1 MDDELNKVKEGQFK
15 EGQKSI
21 EKEVEKPLDLEVA
34 LLEMQKL
41 TEEMENYCT
50 ELADKMSKEGQEA
63 GLSSKDIKDFQKQID
78 TTLQTMDEIVKS
90 YEAEIGELKAQISL
104 AEFTPS
110 INKRELEEKINHTQE
125 KKEDVLKIKDKI
137 KNRQNN
143 ISTIK
148 ENLNSKENRIERE
161 KKEKLSQAFADVNS
175 VVIGQSFEKYYA
187 KNNED
192 IFEINKIY
200 YQKFSDTVL
209 ENQPDLA
216 QDILEKRLEEN
227 PNLLKEFTLSAEL
240 LRQKDA
246 FEKVKAGL
254 NENQKQE
261 IEKGLLQKEN
271 VEKSRFLFN
280 AKIFAELLKEDKID
294 IEKLCDKL
302 ASEINPF
309 DEKYLDNAENNKFDA
324 VFMPRM
330 VMEKVYDKMSD
341 EEILKLTG
349 ERVKTV
355 EEIKKIGY
363 DYDLNKKAILLINFT
378 NHPKYTDR
386 RSDLKNKEEYWQ
398 NNYGKNIEE
407 IIKSGD
413 SKSIRQA
420 IINREYSSKDVNY
433 KIGEIQKISEKI
445 KEIKK
450 KRDSILKEVQEKGGV
465 ITDFEKRITETRRK
479 GNIKESLELIN
490 ELLRV
495 GVERDRHLDLL
506 LKELEREEKQELQK
520 IPNYEIDV
528 EENYIQKGYDSY
540 DLVRGGGRDHFV
552 AEQIMKNIDLVRK
565 VPNFNR
571 HAASSNLEKIKPT
584 GTPEKDIKEIH
595 KKINEGIEKNN
606 KRKETI
612 VKEQQEMVYI
622 ELANQLEKK
631 LDLPSLELN
640 WSVFEN
646 PVKKICE
653 KGQIKELIYKRDKI
667 KNWKDKYGKLDDKDF
682 KGFFKKTVKIE
693 NLETEEM
700 EEVDKD
706 TYKKILFKI
715 NGENN
720 KINEDI
726 RMFRGSFFENL
737 EKEMKDYYDNL
748 IEKINQATEK
758 RQEFMGNFEKHEQVE
773 ILKKLEQKK
782 IPAFDRF
789 RNNLLY
795 NYEKS
800 TPKKEFMKDKPDIE
814 NILKN
819 SNHNDYRDLLF
830 S

>member
-1 MDDELNKVKEGQFK
+1 MNDELSKTKEGQSK

-41 TEEMENYCT
+41 TEEMENYCM

-63 GLSSKDIKDFQKQID
+63 GLLSKDIKDFQKQIEAS
-78 TTLQTMDEIVKS
+78 LQTMDEVVKS
-90 YEAEIGELKAQISL
+90 YEIEIGELKAQISL

-110 INKRELEEKINHTQE
+110 INKRELEEKINQTQE
-125 KKEDVLKIKDKI
+125 KRGVIFKI
-137 KNRQNN
+137 KNKLENRQSS
-143 ISTIK
+143 ISAIK
-148 ENLNSKENRIERE
+148 EKLNTKENKIERE
-161 KKEKLSQAFADVNS
+161 KKEKLSQAFAEIES
-175 VVIGQSFEKYYA
+175 VVIGQSFDNYHKRLENGN
-187 KNNED
+187 NNED
-192 IFEINKIY
+192 IFKINKIY
-200 YQKFSDTVL
+200 YQKFSDAVL

-216 QDILEKRLEEN
+216 QEIMEKRLEEN
-227 PNLLKEFTLSAEL
+227 PNLLKELTLSAEL

-261 IEKGLLQKEN
+261 IEKGLLQKES

-309 DEKYLDNAENNKFDA
+309 DEKYLDNAENNEFDA

-355 EEIKKIGY
+355 EEIKKIDF
-363 DYDLNKKAILLINFT
+363 DYDLIKKAKLLINFT

-407 IIKSGD
+407 IPKSGD

-420 IINREYSSKDVNY
+420 IINREYSSKDANY

-445 KEIKK
+445 KEIKE
-450 KRDSILKEVQEKGGV
+450 KRDLILKEVQEEGGI
-465 ITDFEKRITETRRK
+465 ITDFEKRITEVRRK

-490 ELLRV
+490 ELLSV
-495 GVERDRHLDLL
+495 NVNKDRRLDLL
-506 LKELEREEKQELQK
+506 LEKLEGEEKQELQK

-528 EENYIQKGYDSY
+528 KKNYIQEGYDSY
-540 DLVRGGGRDHFV
+540 DLVRGGGHDHFV

-571 HAASSNLEKIKPT
+571 HAASFYLEKIKPV

-595 KKINEGIEKNN
+595 KKINEISYRNGI
-606 KRKETI
+606 RKGKI
-612 VKEQQEMVYI
+612 IQEQRESAYI
-622 ELANQLEKK
+622 GLADQLEKE
-631 LDLPSLELN
+631 LDLPNFELEQEEFL
-640 WSVFEN
+640 ETTIE
-646 PVKKICE
+646 KICE
-653 KGQIKELIYKRDKI
+653 EGGIKKLISE
-667 KNWKDKYGKLDDKDF
+667 KNKLDKWLKKYSELGEKDF
-682 KGFFKKTVKIE
+682 KGLFKKTAKIE
-693 NLETEEM
+693 NPETGQIEDIDKIAYKEILSKM
-700 EEVDKD
+700 KEKRKEVSESADVFRKKFQENFSKEFRIYYEQLSKRYNHFLKKRENFLADFDKD
-706 TYKKILFKI
+706 LKYEIYKIISNKKISGLGGAI
-715 NGENN
+715 MNGREMQSGYFM
-720 KINEDI
+720 KEDMEYKLPNI
-726 RMFRGSFFENL
+726 MKKLGFENL
-737 EKEMKDYYDNL
+737 YL
-748 IEKINQATEK
+748 
-758 RQEFMGNFEKHEQVE
+758 
-773 ILKKLEQKK
+773 
-782 IPAFDRF
+782 
-789 RNNLLY
+789 
-795 NYEKS
+795 
-800 TPKKEFMKDKPDIE
+800 
-814 NILKN
+814 
-819 SNHNDYRDLLF
+819 
-830 S
+830 